1 MIRINLLPGAE
12 KKGRAAGRA
21 AAPVAAGGGSFTPLA
36 LIVLVL
42 FLGVDGFL
50 FWRGYTTIQTSEK
63 RIVEKKAE
71 QAKIEKETA
80 ELGPEAVQIEY
91 EMRLFDAQLEIL
103 KSLDNRI
110 LWSQKLNMLAKLIPP
125 SVFLSEISI
134 TENFREVEIKS
145 SIEARKKFEEGRGK
159 TKDRGEKPEVVKKP
173 VVSYTLRLSGL
184 ATGPDSV
191 QQLDNVSKFHDAL
204 VSFEEKTPKG
214 ETVRFMDNMKPTIEF
229 EFVEAYMYERKYQV
243 QRFAFKL
250 NSVALGDDE
259 AAEGAEMAG
268 EGKKGKGKK

>member
-36 LIVLVL
+36 MVVLVL

-50 FWRGYTTIQTSEK
+50 LWSGYNTIQKSEK

-71 QAKIEKETA
+71 QAKIEKELA

-91 EMRLFDAQLEIL
+91 EMRLFDTQLEIL
-103 KSLDNRI
+103 RSLDNRI
-110 LWSQKLNMLAKLIPP
+110 LWSQKLNMMAKLIPP
-125 SVFLSEISI
+125 SVFLSEIAI

-145 SIEARKKFEEGRGK
+145 SVEARKKFEQSKGK
-159 TKDRGEKPEVVKKP
+159 ERGEKPEVVKKP

-184 ATGPDSV
+184 ATGSDSV

-204 VSFEEKTPKG
+204 VTFEEKDGKG
-214 ETVRFMDNMKPTIEF
+214 ETVRFMDNMKPSIEF
-229 EFVEAYMYERKYQV
+229 EFVEAYVYERKYPV
-243 QRFAFKL
+243 QRFAFTL
-250 NSVALGDDE
+250 SSVAIGDDE
-259 AAEGAEMAG
+259 ATEGAELSG